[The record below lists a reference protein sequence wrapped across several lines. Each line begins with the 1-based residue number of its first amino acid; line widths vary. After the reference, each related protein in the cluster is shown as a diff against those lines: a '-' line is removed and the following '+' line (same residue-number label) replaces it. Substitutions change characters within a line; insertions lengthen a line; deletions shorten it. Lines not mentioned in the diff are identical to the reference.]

1 MALKSTIYKA
11 DCQISDMDRGYYQ
24 SHNLT
29 IAQHPSDK
37 FAGSEFEQPAAGLKG
52 EIQGRISLTEERMM
66 VRLLAFMI
74 NADEQLQFT
83 KGLSTDDEPELW
95 QKNLTDDIELWIEV
109 GMPDEKRIRK
119 ASSRAD
125 KVIVYTYGGRNTVR
139 WNQIQP
145 KLERFK
151 NLTVINLPK
160 EATDQLSSMVKRT
173 MQLQISI
180 QNGQVW
186 VSDDQTTANIVPETW
201 LN

>member
-29 IAQHPSDK
+29 IALHPS
-37 FAGSEFEQPAAGLKG
+37 E
-52 EIQGRISLTEERMM
+52 TEERMM
-66 VRLLAFMI
+66 VRLLAFVM

-95 QKNLTDDIELWIEV
+95 QKSLTDDIELWIDV

-119 ASSRAD
+119 ASNRAD
-125 KVIVYTYGGRNTVR
+125 KVIVYTYGGRNHVW
-139 WNQIQP
+139 WNQIQT

-151 NLTVINLPK
+151 NLSVINLSK
-160 EATDQLSSMVKRT
+160 EATDQLAPMVKRT

-180 QNGQVW
+180 QDGQIW
-186 VSDDQTTANIVPETW
+186 ISDDQNTANIEPETW

>member
-29 IAQHPSDK
+29 IALHPS
-37 FAGSEFEQPAAGLKG
+37 E
-52 EIQGRISLTEERMM
+52 TEERMM

-74 NADEQLQFT
+74 NADEQLLFT

-119 ASSRAD
+119 ASSRAA
-125 KVIVYTYGGRNTVR
+125 KVIVYTYGGRNTVW

-160 EATDQLSSMVKRT
+160 EATDQLAAMVKRT
-173 MQLQISI
+173 MQLNVSI
-180 QNGQVW
+180 QDKQLW
-186 VSDDQTTANIVPETW
+186 ISDDQNTVNIAPEIW
-201 LN
+201 LD

>member
-24 SHNLT
+24 QHHLT
-29 IAQHPSDK
+29 MALHPS
-37 FAGSEFEQPAAGLKG
+37 E
-52 EIQGRISLTEERMM
+52 TEERLM
-66 VRLLAFMI
+66 VRLLAFII

-95 QKNLTDDIELWIEV
+95 QLSLTDDIKLWVDV
-109 GMPDEKRIRK
+109 GMPDEKRLRK

-125 KVIVYTYGGRNTVR
+125 RVMLYTYGGRNTV
-139 WNQIQP
+139 WWKQIHH

-160 EATDQLSSMVKRT
+160 DATDQLMPMMKRT
-173 MQLQISI
+173 MHLQASI
-180 QNGQVW
+180 QDGQIW
-186 VSDDQTTANIVPETW
+186 LSDEQNTATIVPEVW
-201 LN
+201 LNFDN

>member
-29 IAQHPSDK
+29 IALHPS
-37 FAGSEFEQPAAGLKG
+37 E
-52 EIQGRISLTEERMM
+52 TEERMM
-66 VRLLAFMI
+66 VRLLAFVM
-74 NADEQLQFT
+74 NADERLQFT
-83 KGLSTDDEPELW
+83 KGLSTDDEPDLW
-95 QKNLTDDIELWIEV
+95 QKNLTDDIELWIDL

-119 ASSRAD
+119 ASNRSD
-125 KVIVYTYGGRNTVR
+125 KVFLYTYGGRNTVW

-160 EATDQLSSMVKRT
+160 EATDQLAPMVKRT

-180 QNGQVW
+180 QDGQIW
-186 VSDDQTTANIVPETW
+186 VSDDQHTAQITPEIW